1 MYSNSDVTQ
10 PPGVLTPGEPQQI
23 DIVGRSWQQGDATF
37 TALAQFDVHA
47 RVLPYYQEHI
57 LADLKAGR
65 NVIVA
70 AHGNSLRA
78 LMKHLDQVA
87 DDKVHELEIGTGE
100 VHVYEI
106 SEDGTVVG
114 KEIRA
119 KGGKA

>member
-1 MYSNSDVTQ
+1 M
-10 PPGVLTPGEPQQI
+10 
-23 DIVGRSWQQGDATF
+23 
-37 TALAQFDVHA
+37 HA
-47 RVLPYYQEHI
+47 RVLPYYEEHI
-57 LADLKAGR
+57 LQDLKAGK

-78 LMKHLDQVA
+78 LMKYLDEVA

-106 SEDGTVVG
+106 NDDGTVISKQV
-114 KEIRA
+114 RN